1 MMTSLPTSTR
11 WPDVPACHGWLALDR
26 RGAWRLQ
33 GEKLTHA
40 GLTAFLNAHY
50 QSDASGAWFVRNG
63 PQQVF
68 VTLHYTPWVLR
79 LGSDGTLETHSGL
92 SVTRVDAARIDEE
105 GSVIL
110 NTEHGPGLVDDRDLA
125 VLFGQCRRRDGHPAT
140 DDDLL
145 RHLEQAG
152 EGLFWRDLP
161 MQPIRGSDVARHFG
175 FRPDP
180 AP

>member
-1 MMTSLPTSTR
+1 MTTPHFPTR

-33 GEKLTHA
+33 GEKVTHT
-40 GLTAFLNAHY
+40 GLIAFLNTQY
-50 QSDASGAWFVRNG
+50 QRDSNGAWFVRNG

-68 VTLHYTPWVLR
+68 VTLHYTPWVLH
-79 LGSDGTLETHSGL
+79 LSGDGAFATHTGL
-92 SVTRVDAARIDEE
+92 TVTDVIAAFIDEE
-105 GSVIL
+105 GSL
-110 NTEHGPGLVDDRDLA
+110 LLETEHGPGLVDDRDLA
-125 VLFGQCRRRDGHPAT
+125 VLFGQCRRPDGCPAT

-152 EGLFWRDLP
+152 EGLFWRGLP
-161 MQPIRGSDVARHFG
+161 LQRIRRSEVVGHFG
-175 FRPDP
+175 FRSDP